1 MAVSREFLVKLVGD
15 AKSLISTFDKVGKE
29 ATATLGKGGLG
40 GKLMDLLPSFK
51 TISIAGTAAFGAV
64 SAAAGLAVKAAAED
78 AESQARLAQ
87 ALNTTFGESKQL
99 VAATEEFIASM
110 SQAAAVSDDQLRP
123 AMTTLIRATGDMAQ
137 SQRLLKLALDIS
149 AGSGRDLESVTI
161 GLARASQ
168 GQFTALTRL
177 GVPLDE
183 NAVKTKNF
191 DSVTRQLADTF
202 EGAAAA
208 SANSAQGRFR
218 AFGIAVDELRE
229 QFGVILLPTVI
240 NVVDFMTKR
249 LIPAVQLAIDAFRSQ
264 GVKASLAYFVASF
277 GDAGKAVIEQLR
289 GVALAIV
296 SVGDHIR
303 PVAALIGLSLA
314 PVIGLNK
321 AWDLYNNIIKG
332 SANATSAVN
341 KAFDSFSASVDYA
354 RKKLDIIAAG
364 PLDVVERRLAQTTR
378 TARGT
383 ATGLDDFGDAADKT
397 GGKTKKAADDV
408 KTFQERLKDYTSAV
422 KSAKSA
428 SDAFGRSQDRA
439 SEARVSLADADKA
452 LAKAQ
457 DDLAKAQQGGSPEQ
471 IAAANRRVA
480 AAERTVAR
488 AKFDVEESVIAVRD
502 AERQLAELRQDPEAT
517 PDEIRKAEIRL
528 AEAKFA
534 VVDAED
540 RQIEV
545 ADNLT
550 EARRQLRI
558 ATEGLRQ
565 GDAELIP
572 FQSAVEDLTKRQT
585 DAAKRYKEA
594 LDEQTQALEEYTA
607 ALTALQAIA
616 ATVPKIAGANPVTGL
631 IPIPSIPT
639 PATNG
644 AMPNPQ
650 TQTPIIVNV
659 TAGIGGN
666 AYQIGKELVE
676 VLDQYTSVA
685 GPLDTLMRV
694 A

>member
-99 VAATEEFIASM
+99 VAATEEFITSM

-123 AMTTLIRATGDMAQ
+123 AMTTLVRATGDLKQ
-137 SQRLLKLALDIS
+137 SQDLLKLALDIS

-177 GVPLDE
+177 GVPLDQ

-191 DSVTRQLADTF
+191 EAVTRQLADTF

-208 SANSAQGRFR
+208 SADSAQGRFR
-218 AFGIAVDELRE
+218 AFRIAVDELQE
-229 QFGVILLPTVI
+229 QFGSYLLPVLTD
-240 NVVDFMTKR
+240 VVDFFTKK
-249 LIPAVQLAIDAFRSQ
+249 LIPAVSMAVETFRSR
-264 GVKASLAYFVASF
+264 GVKEALAVFVAAF
-277 GDAGKAVIEQLR
+277 GDAGLAILDVLEKTAAGIQGFLN
-289 GVALAIV
+289 GVIV
-296 SVGDHIR
+296 SVKLAFDVITLDLVGAIKN
-303 PVAALIGLSLA
+303 AAGFEKELA
-314 PVIGLNK
+314 
-321 AWDLYNNIIKG
+321 DR
-332 SANATSAVN
+332 ANAASRS
-341 KAFDSFSASVDYA
+341 FDGFRQSVSQASK
-354 RKKLDIIAAG
+354 RLEIIAQG
-364 PLDVVERRLAQTTR
+364 PMDVVERRLAQVGR
-378 TARGT
+378 IAKGT
-383 ATGLDDFGDAADKT
+383 KTSLDDFGDGAENA
-397 GGKTKKAADDV
+397 GGKSKKAADDV
-408 KTFQERLKDYTSAV
+408 KTFQERLKDYTAAV

-428 SDAFGRSQDRA
+428 SDAFGRSQERA
-439 SEARVSLADADKA
+439 SDARVSLADADKA

-457 DDLAKAQQGGSPEQ
+457 EDLAKAQQGGSPEQ

-502 AERQLAELRQDPEAT
+502 AERELAELRQDPEAT

-545 ADNLT
+545 ATELT

-558 ATEGLRQ
+558 ATEGLRE
-565 GDAELIP
+565 GDEELIP
-572 FQSAVEDLTKRQT
+572 FQAAVEDLTKRQT

-594 LDEQTQALEEYTA
+594 LDDQTEALQEYTE
-607 ALTALQAIA
+607 ALAALQAVA
-616 ATVPKIAGANPVTGL
+616 ATVPKVSGANPVTGL
-631 IPIPSIPT
+631 IPVPPT
-639 PATNG
+639 PVSDQRIMPETAATSV
-644 AMPNPQ
+644 
-650 TQTPIIVNV
+650 IVNV

-666 AYQIGKELVE
+666 AYQVGKEIIE

>member
-64 SAAAGLAVKAAAED
+64 TAAAGLAVKAAAED

-87 ALNTTFGESKQL
+87 ALNTTFGESEQL
-99 VAATEEFIASM
+99 VAATEEFITSM
-110 SQAAAVSDDQLRP
+110 MEAAAVSDDKLRP
-123 AMTTLIRATGDMAQ
+123 AMTTLVRATGDLRQ
-137 SQRLLKLALDIS
+137 SQDLLKLALDIS
-149 AGSGRDLESVTI
+149 AGSGRDLETVTI
-161 GLARASQ
+161 ALARASQ
-168 GQFTALTRL
+168 GQVTALTRL
-177 GVPLDE
+177 GVPLDQ
-183 NAVKTKNF
+183 NAVKTKDF
-191 DSVTRQLADTF
+191 EAITRQLADTF

-208 SANSAQGRFR
+208 SADSAQGRFR

-229 QFGVILLPTVI
+229 QFGEMLLPALTEVTDYLTRTVI
-240 NVVDFMTKR
+240 
-249 LIPAVQLAIDAFRSQ
+249 PAFSMAIEAFRSQ
-264 GVKASLAYFVASF
+264 GVKSALAVFVAAF
-277 GDAGKAVIEQLR
+277 GQAGIAILDQLE
-289 GVALAIV
+289 GVAVGVYKFMEGVVATLSPLFAAIDLVRSFLALGKPIESIQAGIARRTQEV
-296 SVGDHIR
+296 QG
-303 PVAALIGLSLA
+303 
-314 PVIGLNK
+314 
-321 AWDLYNNIIKG
+321 
-332 SANATSAVN
+332 
-341 KAFDSFSASVDYA
+341 AFDGFRDSVSQASKRLEV
-354 RKKLDIIAAG
+354 IAAG
-364 PLDVVERRLAQTTR
+364 PMDVVERRLAQIGRVAKGSKTS
-378 TARGT
+378 
-383 ATGLDDFGDAADKT
+383 LDDFGDGAEGAGRKS
-397 GGKTKKAADDV
+397 GKAASDI
-408 KTFQERLKDYTSAV
+408 KTFQDRLKEYTAAV

-428 SDAFGRSQDRA
+428 SDAFGRSQERVSD
-439 SEARVSLADADKA
+439 ARVSLADADKA
-452 LAKAQ
+452 LADAQ
-457 DDLAKAQQGGSPEQ
+457 DALARAQQGGSPEQ

-502 AERQLAELRQDPEAT
+502 AERELTELRKDPEAT

-545 ADNLT
+545 TDSLT
-550 EARRQLRI
+550 EARRELRI
-558 ATEGLRQ
+558 ATEGLRE

-572 FQSAVEDLTKRQT
+572 FQAAVEELTKRQT

-594 LDEQTQALEEYTA
+594 LDDQTEALEEYTA
-607 ALTALQAIA
+607 ALAALSAVA
-616 ATVPKIAGANPVTGL
+616 ATVPKFAGANPVTGL
-631 IPIPSIPT
+631 IPVPPT
-639 PATNG
+639 PISDQRI
-644 AMPNPQ
+644 MPDNAP
-650 TQTPIIVNV
+650 TQVVVNV

-666 AYQIGKELVE
+666 AYQVGKEIIE

>member
-99 VAATEEFIASM
+99 VAATEEFITSM

-123 AMTTLIRATGDMAQ
+123 AMTTLVRATGDLKQ
-137 SQRLLKLALDIS
+137 SQDLLKLALDIS
-149 AGSGRDLESVTI
+149 AGSGRDLETVTI
-161 GLARASQ
+161 ALARASQ
-168 GQFTALTRL
+168 GQVSALTRL
-177 GVPLDE
+177 GVPLDQA
-183 NAVKTKNF
+183 AVKTKDF
-191 DSVTRQLADTF
+191 EAITRTLADTF

-208 SANSAQGRFR
+208 SADSAQGRFR

-229 QFGVILLPTVI
+229 QFGEMLLPALTDVTDYLTRTVI
-240 NVVDFMTKR
+240 
-249 LIPAVQLAIDAFRSQ
+249 PAFSMAIEAFRSQ
-264 GVKASLAYFVASF
+264 GVKSALAVFVAAF
-277 GDAGKAVIEQLR
+277 GQAGIAILDQLE
-289 GVALAIV
+289 GVAVGVYKFMEGVVATLSPLFAAIDLVRSVLALGKPIESIQAGIARRTQEV
-296 SVGDHIR
+296 QG
-303 PVAALIGLSLA
+303 
-314 PVIGLNK
+314 
-321 AWDLYNNIIKG
+321 
-332 SANATSAVN
+332 
-341 KAFDSFSASVDYA
+341 AFDGFRDSVSQASKRLEV
-354 RKKLDIIAAG
+354 IAAG
-364 PLDVVERRLAQTTR
+364 PMDVVERRLAQVGR

-383 ATGLDDFGDAADKT
+383 KSDLGDLGDEAGRT

-428 SDAFGRSQDRA
+428 SDAFGRSQERA

-457 DDLAKAQQGGSPEQ
+457 EDLAKAQQGGSPEQ

-502 AERQLAELRQDPEAT
+502 AERELAELRQDPEAT
-517 PDEIRKAEIRL
+517 PDQIRKAEIRL

-545 ADNLT
+545 ATDLT

-558 ATEGLRQ
+558 ATEGLRE
-565 GDAELIP
+565 GDEELIP
-572 FQSAVEDLTKRQT
+572 FQAAVEDLTKRQT

-594 LDEQTQALEEYTA
+594 LEEQTEALQEYTE
-607 ALTALQAIA
+607 ALAALQAVA
-616 ATVPKIAGANPVTGL
+616 ATVPKVAGANPVTGL
-631 IPIPSIPT
+631 IPVPPT
-639 PATNG
+639 PVSDQRIMPETAAT
-644 AMPNPQ
+644 
-650 TQTPIIVNV
+650 TVVVNV

-666 AYQIGKELVE
+666 AYQVGKEIIE

>member
-64 SAAAGLAVKAAAED
+64 TAAAGLAVKAAAED

-99 VAATEEFIASM
+99 VAATEEFITSM

-123 AMTTLIRATGDMAQ
+123 AMTTLVRATGDLRQ
-137 SQRLLKLALDIS
+137 SQDLLKLALDIS

-161 GLARASQ
+161 ALARASQ
-168 GQFTALTRL
+168 GSTTALTRL
-177 GVPLDE
+177 GVPLDQ

-191 DSVTRQLADTF
+191 EALTRQLADTF

-208 SANSAQGRFR
+208 SADSAQGRFR
-218 AFGIAVDELRE
+218 AFGIAVDELQE
-229 QFGVILLPTVI
+229 QFGTYLLPVLTK
-240 NVVDFMTKR
+240 VVDYLTKTV
-249 LIPAVQLAIDAFRSQ
+249 IPAVSMAVETFRSR
-264 GVKASLAYFVASF
+264 GVKEALAVFVAAF
-277 GDAGKAVIEQLR
+277 GDAGLAILDVLEKTKAGIEGFLN
-289 GVALAIV
+289 GVIV
-296 SVGDHIR
+296 SVKLAFDIITLDLVGA
-303 PVAALIGLSLA
+303 VKNAAGFERELSERTA
-314 PVIGLNK
+314 
-321 AWDLYNNIIKG
+321 A
-332 SANATSAVN
+332 SAR
-341 KAFDSFSASVDYA
+341 AFDSFRNSVTQASK
-354 RKKLDIIAAG
+354 RLEIIAQG
-364 PLDVVERRLAQTTR
+364 PMDVVERRLAQIGRVAKGTR
-378 TARGT
+378 TS
-383 ATGLDDFGDAADKT
+383 LDDLGDGAEGAGRKS
-397 GGKTKKAADDV
+397 GKAASDI
-408 KTFQERLKDYTSAV
+408 KTFQDRLKEYTSAV

-428 SDAFGRSQDRA
+428 SDAFGRSQERA
-439 SEARVSLADADKA
+439 SDARVSLADADNA
-452 LAKAQ
+452 LAEAQ
-457 DDLAKAQQGGSPEQ
+457 EALARAQQGGSPEQ

-502 AERQLAELRQDPEAT
+502 AERELAELRQDPEAT
-517 PDEIRKAEIRL
+517 PDAIRKAEIRL

-534 VVDAED
+534 VADAED
-540 RQIEV
+540 RQIDV
-545 ADNLT
+545 TDGLT
-550 EARRQLRI
+550 EARRELRI
-558 ATEGLRQ
+558 ATEGLRD
-565 GDAELIP
+565 GDAELLP
-572 FQSAVEDLTKRQT
+572 FQAAVEDLTKRQT

-594 LDEQTQALEEYTA
+594 LEDQTEALEEYTA
-607 ALTALQAIA
+607 ALAALAAVA
-616 ATVPKIAGANPVTGL
+616 ATVPKFAGANPVTGL
-631 IPIPSIPT
+631 VPVPPT
-639 PATNG
+639 PVSDQRI
-644 AMPNPQ
+644 MPDNAP
-650 TQTPIIVNV
+650 TQVVVNV

-666 AYQIGKELVE
+666 AYQVGKEIIE